1 MTTSF
6 VTGGSGFIG
15 GALIRRLIADGH
27 PVKAL
32 ARSDSA
38 AAKVTELGAEAVR
51 GDLSDVDSIAAGAAG
66 AEWAFHA
73 AAWVERGGSW
83 ADFRR
88 GNVEGTRNVVD
99 ACRKAGVRRLVH
111 VGTEAAVMAGQPLVN
126 VDETA
131 PLRPDA
137 KAPYPATKAEAE
149 RIVRDANGD
158 ELETV
163 AVRPRFVW
171 GAGDTSVLPQI
182 VGAVQSGRFAWI
194 GGGTHLT
201 ATTHIDNTVEG
212 LVLAAERGTP
222 GDAYFVTDGD
232 PVVFRDFL
240 TEMLATQ
247 GVAAPSRVLPMWLAK
262 VIAEGGERAW
272 QILGRSGP
280 PPLDYF
286 TVWASGQEC
295 TINIAKA
302 RTELGYAPVRTH
314 EEGMAG
320 LRAATPKPTEP

>member
-15 GALIRRLIADGH
+15 GALIRRLVGDGH
-27 PVKAL
+27 TVKAL

-38 AAKVTELGAEAVR
+38 AAKVSELGTEAVR
-51 GDLSDVDSIAAGAAG
+51 GDLSDVEALTAGATG
-66 AEWAFHA
+66 AELAFHS
-73 AAWVERGGSW
+73 AAWLSRDGGW

-88 GNVEGTRNVVD
+88 GNVEGTRNVVE

-111 VGTEAAVMAGQPLVN
+111 VGTEASVMAGQPLVN

-137 KAPYPATKAEAE
+137 KAPYPATKAAAE
-149 RIVRDANGD
+149 RVVIEANGD
-158 ELETV
+158 DLETV
-163 AVRPRFVW
+163 SVRPRFVW
-171 GAGDTSVLPQI
+171 GAGDTTLLPAL
-182 VGAVQSGRFAWI
+182 VGMVKAGKFAWI

-212 LVLAAERGTP
+212 LVLGATRGKP
-222 GDAYFVTDGD
+222 GEAYFVTDGD
-232 PVVFRDFL
+232 PVVFKEFV
-240 TEMLATQ
+240 TEMLGTQ
-247 GVAAPSRVLPMWLAK
+247 GVTPSDRAVPLWLAK
-262 VIAEGGERAW
+262 LIAEVGQRTY
-272 QILGRSGP
+272 QLLGRSGL

-286 TVWASGQEC
+286 NVWASGQEC

-302 RTELGYAPVRTH
+302 RAELGYSPVRGR
-314 EEGMAG
+314 EDGMAG
-320 LRAATPKPTEP
+320 LRGGAVN